1 MTESRMQ
8 VQEIA
13 FEGHRA
19 GIFAVYVADAN
30 GIYRFT
36 RFELVE
42 RKKRGPKP
50 GKRRGRKP
58 GPKPGQKRAYKRRG
72 RPPKS
77 VTAAAS

>member
-1 MTESRMQ
+1 MAESRIQ

-19 GIFAVYVADAN
+19 GIFAVYVADAS
-30 GIYRFT
+30 GIYRFA
-36 RFELVE
+36 RFELAE

-58 GPKPGQKRAYKRRG
+58 GPKPGQKRQKRAYRKRG
-72 RPPKS
+72 TS
-77 VTAAAS
+77 EATA